1 MTTNC
6 SGELD
11 FLLAAIGEA
20 AIAQQTESSDVKPG
34 RESRTKI
41 IAEGEFPRPYDLEVP
56 AKSWWRYFCKQK
68 DNTALCYTCGA
79 VFNRG
84 PKQSTTSLSH
94 HLKQYHREQ
103 FIVIQQ
109 AKDEELR
116 RNGKNRAGCEINDE
130 SRATVENTNESASSK
145 KSVVNVALIS
155 AVKSRKAIYD
165 QAHRLSNED
174 NQRALWV
181 EVANE
186 VGSGISAETAKKRF
200 NQLRDRYRKELKFAI
215 RDEFAYTP
223 KWPYFWDMNFLDEH
237 LRDTTIQN
245 QANEETN
252 NRADD
257 SLIDKDEVTNT
268 LLSSFLNVACNR
280 SPALIDEDTSSTDSA
295 AASLCDRGSTP
306 ANPSISIDGQSAES
320 SALLAIHQ
328 FLAEKAK
335 EKKLSEST
343 APPPAKRSRS
353 RKSLPARV
361 AFPSTN
367 GATERFDWLDDE
379 NQLFGKIIAYRLRG
393 IPATENK
400 KIKILIDRLFDAHE
414 RGLPLPDY

>member
-1 MTTNC
+1 MTTSC

-20 AIAQQTESSDVKPG
+20 AIAQQTEPLDVKPG
-34 RESRTKI
+34 RESRTRM
-41 IAEGEFPRPYDLEVP
+41 IADGEFPRPYDLEVP

-116 RNGKNRAGCEINDE
+116 RNGKNRAGCEINSE
-130 SRATVENTNESASSK
+130 SRATVENTNDSASSK
-145 KSVVNVALIS
+145 KSVVNVALIA

-174 NQRALWV
+174 NQRGLWV
-181 EVANE
+181 EIATE

-245 QANEETN
+245 QATEETN
-252 NRADD
+252 SKTDD
-257 SLIDKDEVTNT
+257 SLIGKDEMTNT
-268 LLSSFLNVACNR
+268 ILSSFLNVACNR

-295 AASLCDRGSTP
+295 AVSLCDRGSTP
-306 ANPSISIDGQSAES
+306 ANPSISIDGQSTES

-353 RKSLPARV
+353 RKALPARV

-367 GATERFDWLDDE
+367 GSTERFDWLDDE